1 MTHDPIC
8 PKCHELNSKV
18 IDTRRSLAGSVW
30 RRRECVCGERF
41 TTYEQVNT
49 QPRFRALLV
58 CLQFGR
64 EVSS

>member
-8 PKCHELNSKV
+8 PYCQQLDSKV

-30 RRRECVCGERF
+30 RRRHCVCGQRF

-49 QPRFRALLV
+49 MPRIRALIVSLRV
-58 CLQFGR
+58 GR
-64 EVSS
+64 DVSS